1 MNTCAFVPA
10 AVNKAVR
17 SVDVSRYS
25 IPSFGRLITVIGMGK
40 RARELLRV
48 RERKIFNL
56 RTHPFHS
63 FPLVLAQSLATGCHV
78 FDDQTEKLVEV

>member
-10 AVNKAVR
+10 AVNKAVVR

-40 RARELLRV
+40 RARELL
-48 RERKIFNL
+48 ERKEDLQTSNS
-56 RTHPFHS
+56 S
-63 FPLVLAQSLATGCHV
+63 FPLISTRPRSISYYRVSRI
-78 FDDQTEKLVEV
+78 